1 MSFRCQLCNE
11 VNAKPVRTT
20 LTVKPVNH
28 RILKKDPYL
37 LDPYEV
43 VTGRGMQ
50 IVEEADL
57 CATCSSRVVV
67 EELEG
72 EAPIEV
78 APKEKEEAVSYDTG
92 AGYFEDED
100 YV

>member
-1 MSFRCQLCNE
+1 MSFRCKFCSE
-11 VNAKPVRTT
+11 VSTKPVRTT

-57 CATCSSRVVV
+57 CGMCASSIVVQ
-67 EELEG
+67 EIEG
-72 EAPIEV
+72 EPPIE
-78 APKEKEEAVSYDTG
+78 AIPNETEETVSYDTSS
-92 AGYFEDED
+92 GYFEDED